1 MSVFHAALVA
11 IEKAVKIPLFGCRM
25 CGQCIL
31 HSTGLVCPMNCPK
44 NLRNGPCGGVLV
56 EGHCEVRPQMRCVW
70 VRAWEGSQ
78 RLPLWKDHMEQL
90 QPPVDWRLQGTSSW
104 ANFTSGRDRQVPA
117 GWTNGSGSG
126 SAVGDGGA
134 AAPETGGGA

>member
-1 MSVFHAALVA
+1 MSLLGQALIV

-56 EGHCEVRPQMRCVW
+56 DGYCEVYPDRPCVW
-70 VRAWEGSQ
+70 VRAYEGSL
-78 RLPLWKDHMEQL
+78 RLPVWRDQMARIN
-90 QPPVDWRLQGTSSW
+90 PPVDWRLQGTSSW
-104 ANFTSGRDRQVPA
+104 ANLASGRDHQVPA
-117 GWTNGSGSG
+117 GWEASTSRDA
-126 SAVGDGGA
+126 SAAG
-134 AAPETGGGA
+134 